1 MILVHEFEET
11 LQRAQSSAPYHFLL
25 VDRLPDGEGPEGI
38 RRQWVG
44 VGLPVRYPWQRIVE
58 DPCAGPGLTTKRVED
73 VDGGIVV
80 LIADCIAALERAG
93 RHGAAV
99 YWGVRAMTGSR
110 ALVFDPTDGTILSV
124 DEARRLRDDL
134 CDVA

>member
-1 MILVHEFEET
+1 MILVHEFEERV
-11 LQRAQSSAPYHFLL
+11 QQAQSSAPYHFLL
-25 VDRLPDGEGPEGI
+25 VDRLPGGVAPEGI

-44 VGLPVRYPWQRIVE
+44 VGLPVRYPWQQIADRDVR
-58 DPCAGPGLTTKRVED
+58 DGLHAMRVED
-73 VDGGIVV
+73 GDGGIVI
-80 LIADCIAALERAG
+80 LLADGIAALERAG

-110 ALVFDPTDGTILSV
+110 ALVFDPADGAILSV
-124 DEARRLRDDL
+124 DDARRLRDDL

>member
-1 MILVHEFEET
+1 MILVHDFDET
-11 LQRAQSSAPYHFLL
+11 VQQAQASAPYHFLL
-25 VDRLPDGEGPEGI
+25 VDRLPGGEAPEGI

-44 VGLPVRYPWQRIVE
+44 IWLPVRYPWQQIVV
-58 DPCAGPGLTTKRVED
+58 DRSVGNGLPTKRVED
-73 VDGGIVV
+73 VDGGIVI
-80 LIADCIAALERAG
+80 LLADGIAALERDG

-110 ALVFDPTDGTILSV
+110 ALVFDPADGAILSV
-124 DEARRLRDDL
+124 DDARRLRDDL